1 MTENQFLNL
10 LSDLIDD
17 KLQSITANMA
27 TKDDI
32 ANMATKDDIANMAT
46 RDEVERIVASAKNEL
61 YDEIVR
67 SQKYTEKIEKRVDIL
82 AEKVDM
88 LVLKADNTALLLK
101 LYNQQ
106 DEDITLLKARVE
118 KVEMKLA

>member
-46 RDEVERIVASAKNEL
+46 RDEVEKIVASAKKDI

-67 SQKYTEKIEKRVDIL
+67 AELYTEKIEKRVDIL
-82 AEKVDM
+82 TEKVDM

-101 LYNQQ
+101 LFNQQ
-106 DEDITLLKARVE
+106 ADEMTLLKARLDM
-118 KVEMKLA
+118 VEMKLA